1 MANNKTTTA
10 VQQDEIKELVVEARF
25 VMRSYEQTDKNGN
38 TVEKE
43 YISFE
48 LVDPFGDEDFRGVA
62 LKAKWDKYDEKTNR
76 LVRPDRVFGLM
87 KYFARKALRQN
98 PEVRVSVTIRPVKYK
113 SKRSGEMVTYP
124 AMFAAPTF
132 VDLEDERPVEVVV
145 KGADEANTFN
155 FLAGKRLGISFTQ
168 REPADDYEDI
178 GLGDNS

>member
-10 VQQDEIKELVVEARF
+10 VQQDVTELVVEARF
-25 VMRSYEQTDKNGN
+25 VMRSYDQTDKSGN
-38 TVEKE
+38 TVKKE
-43 YISFE
+43 YVGFE
-48 LVDPFGDEDFRGVA
+48 LVDPFGDEDFRDVA
-62 LKAKWDKYDEKTNR
+62 LKAKWNKYDDKSNR

-155 FLAGKRLGISFTQ
+155 FLAGKMLGISFTQ

>member
-10 VQQDEIKELVVEARF
+10 VQQDEIKELVVDARF

-48 LVDPFGDEDFRGVA
+48 LIDPFGDEDFRGVA

-98 PEVRVSVTIRPVKYK
+98 PEVPVKVTVKPFKYK

-155 FLAGKRLGISFTQ
+155 FLAGKRLGILFTQ
-168 REPADDYEDI
+168 RELSDYEDI